1 MTYPPAGD
9 AQQDVGPAQL
19 PLRHEFCGSHG
30 VHKEADGDD
39 AQQCGTSCDDGQIG
53 PIRHEQH
60 RRTDTAND
68 FGESHGPAMGGVLD
82 GMPPLVLIDLDA
94 VRRDVARRRPGH
106 APGVSQRKE
115 SDEVG
120 DPSRG

>member
-1 MTYPPAGD
+1 MN
-9 AQQDVGPAQL
+9 
-19 PLRHEFCGSHG
+19 S
-30 VHKEADGDD
+30 
-39 AQQCGTSCDDGQIG
+39 IG
-53 PIRHEQH
+53 ELIRL
-60 RRTDTAND
+60 TT

-115 SDEVG
+115 SDEVEILSG
-120 DPSRG
+120 IAPDGLGLR